1 MDWGIF
7 CSRCS
12 GRQMGR
18 TDNIP
23 RRRWQSLAGAFT
35 DGQGVMGWYGKII
48 GAVLGAII
56 GRGILGALV
65 GFVIGHQFDR
75 RLQSTRPRV
84 QSDPH
89 ELQRMFFMATF
100 QVMGHV
106 AKSDG
111 HVTQSEIDAARD
123 AMRRFSLGKPEVE
136 RAIGYF
142 NEGKR
147 QDFPLEATL
156 QELRRLTEGR
166 PDLRRL
172 FLQIQLEAAIR
183 GEGLNVASRPVFARI
198 CSALGVSAIELAAL
212 EAMLRMH
219 AASQPGGRAAPAP
232 DVRLRDAYQALG
244 VAPASSD
251 AEVTLAY
258 RRLVSQNHPDK
269 LVANGLPESM
279 IEAAHERTRHILEAY
294 EVIKQH
300 RGMQ

>member
-1 MDWGIF
+1 
-7 CSRCS
+7 
-12 GRQMGR
+12 
-18 TDNIP
+18 
-23 RRRWQSLAGAFT
+23 
-35 DGQGVMGWYGKII
+35 MGWYGKII

-56 GRGILGALV
+56 GRGWLGALV

-75 RLQSTRPRV
+75 RAQSTRPRV
-84 QSDPH
+84 QSVLR
-89 ELQRMFFMATF
+89 ELQRMFFMSTF

-111 HVTQSEIDAARD
+111 RVTPGEINAARD

-136 RAIGYF
+136 RAIACF
-142 NEGKR
+142 NEGKSE
-147 QDFPLEATL
+147 DFPLDATL
-156 QELRRLTEGR
+156 AELRRLTQGR
-166 PDLRRL
+166 SDLRRL
-172 FLQIQLEAAIR
+172 FVQIQLEAAIR
-183 GEGLNVASRPVFARI
+183 GDGLNAASRPVIMRM

-219 AASQPGGRAAPAP
+219 AASQPGAGGASMPANQ
-232 DVRLRDAYQALG
+232 LRDAYQVLG
-244 VAPASSD
+244 VSAESD
-251 AEVTLAY
+251 NAEVTLAY

>member
-1 MDWGIF
+1 M
-7 CSRCS
+7 S
-12 GRQMGR
+12 
-18 TDNIP
+18 
-23 RRRWQSLAGAFT
+23 
-35 DGQGVMGWYGKII
+35 WYGKII

-75 RLQSTRPRV
+75 RLQATQPRV
-84 QSDPH
+84 RRDPQ

-100 QVMGHV
+100 QIMGHV

-111 HVTQSEIDAARD
+111 RVTQNEITAARD

-136 RAIGYF
+136 RAISYF
-142 NEGKR
+142 NEGKSP
-147 QDFPLEATL
+147 DFPLEATL

-172 FLQIQLEAAIR
+172 FLQIQLEAALR
-183 GEGLNVASRPVFARI
+183 GEGLNAASRRVFARI
-198 CSALGVSAIELAAL
+198 CAALGVSAIELAAL

-219 AASQPGGRAAPAP
+219 AASQSGGRAAPAP
-232 DVRLRDAYQALG
+232 NTRLDDAYQALG
-244 VAPASSD
+244 VDPGSSD